1 MRERLEERQA
11 TFYFIVLGFAFIYG
25 YFFQTSSSL
34 LEQWIPFVLA
44 ILLYSMFSQIPFFT
58 KYDFRVNLRF
68 FFALFAVNFI
78 VVPLVVYGL
87 VTFLPTEPALRLAV
101 YLVLLAPCVDYV
113 IVFTALGQGDAKQ
126 MLFATPFLLIL
137 QLIILPFELWFF
149 VGSEALALMQWKP
162 FLTSFLWIFVLPL
175 FVAVTIQYCLR
186 FDSPIRKIQQASAWL
201 PVPTM
206 ALTIFVIV
214 APQVQRMANM
224 KEEIFAV
231 IPIYIAFI
239 VIMPVL
245 SVMIARLYR
254 LKKPAERALI
264 FSGFTRNSLA
274 VLPLTFALPPAM
286 QSLAMTIILTQTV
299 CELVFELIYIRLV
312 PKWT

>member
-1 MRERLEERQA
+1 MRERVEEKQA
-11 TFYFIVLGFAFIYG
+11 TFYFLVLGFAFIYG
-25 YFFQTSSSL
+25 YFFQTSSSMF
-34 LEQWIPFVLA
+34 EKWIPYVLA
-44 ILLYSMFSQIPFFT
+44 ILLYSMFSQMPFFT
-58 KYDFRVNLRF
+58 KQNFRVNLRF
-68 FFALFAVNFI
+68 FLALFAVNFI

-87 VTFLPTEPALRLAV
+87 VSFLPDEPVLRLAV
-101 YLVLLAPCVDYV
+101 YLVLLTPCIDYV

-126 MLFATPFLLIL
+126 MLLATPFLLVL

-149 VGSEALALMQWKP
+149 VGSEGLALMQWKP
-162 FLTSFLWIFVLPL
+162 FLLSFLWIFVLPL
-175 FVAVTIQYCLR
+175 FVAVTIQYCMR
-186 FDSPIRKIQQASAWL
+186 FDSPIRKVQQASAWL
-201 PVPTM
+201 PVPMM

-214 APQVQRMANM
+214 ASQVGRMTNM
-224 KEEIFAV
+224 KEEIFTV

-239 VIMPVL
+239 LIMPL
-245 SVMIARLYR
+245 FSVVIARLYR